1 MNRDLGVLD
10 RLPPEAD
17 HAVAE
22 QFLLDSGWDRCGV
35 GDWAVVLASPSG
47 LTAARISP
55 FDPVAPYTAE
65 LFRRAAGTG
74 QVPALWAYA
83 ELDGGAV
90 CTVMERL
97 HPADPQQAAAF
108 FEALGERRA
117 AMLPLVDA
125 IDDVVAR
132 ARATLPWFGPLD
144 PNPSNVMRRKGGEL
158 VLTDPFFADG
168 PNLYGS
174 LLVDASEVA
183 QRIPPEQRRHMFEL
197 PLGESGPWDPV
208 ERARMRA
215 RLAEAD
221 QRLGTHSAG

>member
-1 MNRDLGVLD
+1 MNHELGVLD
-10 RLPPEAD
+10 SLPSGAD
-17 HAVAE
+17 HVVAE
-22 QFLLDSGWDRCGV
+22 QVLLDAGWDRCGV

-65 LFRRAAGTG
+65 LFRTAARTR
-74 QVPALWAYA
+74 QVPALQAYV

-90 CTVMERL
+90 CTIMERL

-108 FEALGERRA
+108 FDALGERRPD
-117 AMLPLVDA
+117 MLPLAEA
-125 IDDVVAR
+125 IDEVVAR
-132 ARATLPWFGPLD
+132 ARAWLPWFGPLD
-144 PNPSNVMRRKGGEL
+144 PNPSNVMRREDGQL

-168 PNLYGS
+168 LNLYGS
-174 LLVDASEVA
+174 LLVDASRVA

-197 PLGESGPWDPV
+197 PLGESGPWDAV
-208 ERARMRA
+208 ERARMQA

-221 QRLGTHSAG
+221 QHLGTQCAG